1 MKNKKIMI
9 IALVVLLV
17 GAVAVATGLTAA
29 YWVGAEGDSEIA
41 PQTDTTDWNY
51 WSKYFIYEAIKEN
64 NNTVG
69 YKIVGFE
76 GAVLENVIIP
86 RIARGGRLKN
96 ADGTYSEIVDSA
108 LVKIVG
114 NSIFANTTDKAIPT
128 SITLPTTVAVE
139 PGAFIG
145 LVNLISIKVV
155 SVLGEDNVIYD
166 NSIEIG
172 TMAFF
177 GCDKVER
184 FIAATDIQFTTDA
197 NASGMSFDALKTA
210 TGLPADLTRSA
221 S

>member
-1 MKNKKIMI
+1 MI

-64 NNTVG
+64 NKTVG

-96 ADGTYSEIVDSA
+96 ADGTYSEIEDTA

-155 SVLGEDNVIYD
+155 AVLDEDNVLYD

-197 NASGMSFDALKTA
+197 NGMSFDALKTA

>member
-64 NNTVG
+64 NKTVG

-96 ADGTYSEIVDSA
+96 ADGTYSEIVDTA

-155 SVLGEDNVIYD
+155 SVLDEDNVLYD

-184 FIAATDIQFTTDA
+184 FIAATGIQFTTDA
-197 NASGMSFDALKTA
+197 KGMEFDALKTA

>member
-64 NNTVG
+64 NKTVG

-96 ADGTYSEIVDSA
+96 ADGTYSEIEDTA

-155 SVLGEDNVIYD
+155 AVLDEDNVLYD

-197 NASGMSFDALKTA
+197 NGMSFDALKTA

>member
-64 NNTVG
+64 NKTVG

-155 SVLGEDNVIYD
+155 SVLDEDNVRYD

-197 NASGMSFDALKTA
+197 NGMEFDALKTA